1 MSDTKPGAG
10 PKKELSMEVRLL
22 IAFGL
27 MGVVLLVTPYI
38 VPKPP
43 PGPKKADTPA
53 EIKKVE
59 EKAAAKPMPPTA
71 PAGASIS
78 ASSEQDFT
86 VETNLYRVVFTNRG
100 ALVKS
105 WVLRKY
111 QDSQGRPLELVN
123 QAAKEAKINSP
134 FALRYRD
141 GKGAHDLNAAL
152 FAAKVSEDKLTIDFE
167 YSGGGQYASKKFQF
181 TRDGYLTRVESR
193 LTDGNSPRQ
202 HLLSWRGGFGDETV
216 IGSSVSQHAVLYDQS
231 NQELIAKAGGDVDGG
246 VMTQRGNYAFA
257 GLEDTYFAAV
267 VLPETNSQM
276 EVHFMNDSLPN
287 AIDKKS
293 ELFAGVALGGE
304 AVNAFQLFVGPKDQ
318 DLLKSISP
326 RLEQLVDWGWFGVIA
341 KPLFL
346 ALNWMND
353 KFVHNYGWSIV
364 ILTVI
369 INFLL
374 LPLKI
379 TSLKSMKQ
387 MSALQPE
394 IKAIN
399 AKYAGM
405 SMKDPKKAQQNEE
418 VMGLY
423 KKHGVNPASGC
434 APMLLQIPFF
444 IAFYKVLSV
453 AIEMRGANW
462 LWVTDL
468 SRPEDLAIR
477 ILPLA
482 MIGSQFF
489 LQKMTPNTSGDPQ
502 QQRIM
507 LMMPLF
513 LGFMFYGQSSGLV
526 LYWLTSNVVGIVQQL
541 FFNRMAQASPPPAAS
556 AVLNVKKKK

>member
-1 MSDTKPGAG
+1 MSDLKPDSG
-10 PKKELSMEVRLL
+10 PKKELSMEARLL

-59 EKAAAKPMPPTA
+59 EKAAAKPTPPTA

-78 ASSEQDFT
+78 AASEQDFT
-86 VETNLYRVVFTNRG
+86 VETNLYKVVFTNRG

-105 WVLRKY
+105 WVLKKY

-123 QAAKEAKINSP
+123 QAAKAAKINHP
-134 FALRYRD
+134 FAIRYRD
-141 GKGAHDLNAAL
+141 GKGAYELNAAL

-167 YSGGGQYASKKFQF
+167 YSGGGQYATKKFQF

-193 LTDGNSPRQ
+193 LTEGNSPRQ

-216 IGSSVSQHAVLYDQS
+216 IGAAVSQHAVLYDQS
-231 NQELIAKAGGDVDGG
+231 KQELLAKAGADVDGG
-246 VMTQRGNYAFA
+246 AMIQRGNYAFA

-267 VLPETNSQM
+267 VLPEANSQM
-276 EVHFMNDSLPN
+276 EVHFMNNSLPN
-287 AIDKKS
+287 AIDEKN
-293 ELFAGVALGGE
+293 EWFAGVAVGGE
-304 AVNAFQLFVGPKDQ
+304 ATNAFQVFVGPKDQ
-318 DLLKSISP
+318 DLLKSVAP
-326 RLEQLVDWGWFGVIA
+326 RLEQIVDWGWFGVIA

-353 KFVHNYGWSIV
+353 KFIHNYGWSIV
-364 ILTVI
+364 ILTVV

-374 LPLKI
+374 LPLKL

-387 MSALQPE
+387 MSSLQPE

-405 SMKDPKKAQQNEE
+405 SLKDPKKAQQNEE
-418 VMGLY
+418 IMGLY

-477 ILPLA
+477 VLPLA

-541 FFNRMAQASPPPAAS
+541 FFNRMAQAPAPPAAT